1 MAVRGVVIAE
11 HVQHLDDLD
20 AGRVARHDD
29 HRLLAV
35 GRRVGIALAHQDDD
49 LAARIAHARRPP
61 LAAVDDIVVAVAL
74 DAALDVARVGR
85 GDRRLGHGEAGADLA
100 VEQRLQPLLLVL
112 LGAVAGE
119 HFHVAG
125 VGRRA
130 VDRLGGDRGAAED
143 LADRR
148 VFEVGEAHRA
158 VRVAAVAVGRQEHVP
173 QAALLRLGLALL
185 QDGRELPA
193 ILGLLHLLLVDRLRR
208 IDDLVHELEELL
220 LQVPWCGPNI
230 RNPWPSPW
238 SIFWPALCRT
248 EYASCND

>member
-1 MAVRGVVIAE
+1 MRPGPRRPWAISKPRPSPSRMSRLRHPHVVVDHLGMAVRGVVIAE

-20 AGRVARHDD
+20 ALGVARHDD

-61 LAAVDDIVVAVAL
+61 LAAVDDVVVAVAL

-85 GDRRLGHGEAGADLA
+85 GHRRLGHGEARADLA

-119 HFHVAG
+119 HLHVAG

-130 VDRLGGDRGAAED
+130 VDRFRKRSTSGPALRRSAHIRGWRGPSCRACRRSRGRPAGTCSTGRASWPRPCSPRGRAGAAS
-143 LADRR
+143 
-148 VFEVGEAHRA
+148 G
-158 VRVAAVAVGRQEHVP
+158 
-173 QAALLRLGLALL
+173 
-185 QDGRELPA
+185 
-193 ILGLLHLLLVDRLRR
+193 
-208 IDDLVHELEELL
+208 
-220 LQVPWCGPNI
+220 
-230 RNPWPSPW
+230 PWPSP
-238 SIFWPALCRT
+238 SALRRR
-248 EYASCND
+248 ARPDRRPRP